1 MSPKARLSAELGA
14 RLAARLKFAKLL
26 SMSDEEL
33 AREARRL
40 EDDPLFARLK
50 RDGAL
55 RVEAFSKAYFRA
67 RRFAG
72 RSLAV
77 RASDVGP
84 LLDAGSELV
93 RLLKKVG
100 PDRLR
105 SVFLEGSGLTDEAR
119 GRRCG
124 VSAADAR
131 RLREFLDR
139 VYIQEEFETPA
150 VAAPAKVYSAV
161 AGFEVSNGGPSLA
174 FFHREVW
181 KGRYLFDAERLG
193 ACLERLA
200 PESRDRAR
208 RLVKRLELV
217 DRRKTTLYRALEA
230 LAHAQKEYLE
240 SGEPSRRQPLT
251 QRALAHALGVE
262 SSALHRLIANKSVEL
277 PWGAEAPLKSLLP
290 SAKRVAL
297 DRFEALAREQPE
309 LTDEGLREELARAHR
324 IYLSRRS
331 IAQYRKD
338 LGLGASGRR
347 SP

>member
-1 MSPKARLSAELGA
+1 MSPRARLTTAMGA

-50 RDGAL
+50 HGGAL
-55 RVEAFSKAYFRA
+55 SVEAFSKAYFRA

-72 RSLAV
+72 RSLAA

-84 LLDAGSELV
+84 LLDADSELV

-105 SVFLEGSGLTDEAR
+105 SVFLEGSGLSDEAR

-124 VSAADAR
+124 ISAAAAR

-139 VYIQEEFETPA
+139 VYLQEEFETPA
-150 VAAPAKVYSAV
+150 EVAPAKVYSAV
-161 AGFEVSNGGPSLA
+161 AGFEVSNGGPALA

-181 KGRYLFDAERLG
+181 KGRYRFDAERLG
-193 ACLERLA
+193 ACLESLA
-200 PESRDRAR
+200 PESRERAR

-230 LAHAQKEYLE
+230 LAHAQKDYLE

-262 SSALHRLIANKSVEL
+262 PSALHRLIANKSVEL
-277 PWGAEAPLKSLLP
+277 PWGTEAPLTSLCP
-290 SAKRVAL
+290 SSKRIAL
-297 DRFEALAREQPE
+297 DRLEALAKEQPE
-309 LTDEGLREELARAHR
+309 LTDEALRKALAETHR

-338 LGLGASGRR
+338 LGLAAHGRR
-347 SP
+347 S